1 MDCLDPPIA
10 ESPPGKWHCP
20 LCPRVGEVSYPP
32 LADAEMVDVADAEP
46 EASPQVNG
54 GPQVLSSDDGS
65 DGTDIPDTS
74 PARTPKS
81 KRRKGKGRATR
92 VHDNSEDDEPHPK
105 PKKQRR
111 LRLESPAPLSRPIV
125 KIRLRIPGRGKAK
138 EEEEKRGLFD
148 DILPLEDRDT
158 VKTSIELSDMSR
170 FERSRTAAEVCLPT
184 TKHFKLSNQ
193 CVCFRQKSFPKL
205 PCHCVCTCD

>member
-20 LCPRVGEVSYPP
+20 MCPP
-32 LADAEMVDVADAEP
+32 LEEVYPSSEDTEMVDIANAEP
-46 EASPQVNG
+46 VPSPQVNG
-54 GPQVLSSDDGS
+54 GAQVLSSDDES
-65 DGTDIPDTS
+65 DDMDLPDTS
-74 PARTPKS
+74 PSRTPKS
-81 KRRKGKGRATR
+81 KRRKGKGKATR
-92 VHDNSEDDEPHPK
+92 VHDDFEDDERHPK

-111 LRLESPAPLSRPIV
+111 LRLESPAPVSHPSV

-148 DILPLEDRDT
+148 DILPLEERDT
-158 VKTSIELSDMSR
+158 AKTSIETSDMSR

-184 TKHFKLSNQ
+184 TEHNLSNQ
-193 CVCFRQKSFPKL
+193 RVRSRSN
-205 PCHCVCTCD
+205 